1 MSELDVIGAL
11 TGTDKAS
18 SVAWCWDYLRH
29 YEELFRPFR
38 YQAIN
43 FIEIGVASGSS
54 LAAWARYFDKAH
66 FVGIDVNPEC
76 RRYAWDRVT
85 IRIGSQEDPGFL
97 HGVAAEFPPTIVI
110 DDGSHVA
117 HHMIASFQAL
127 FPALQPGGVYI
138 FEDLAFHFNES
149 ARRFQDAKAHQG
161 LADMPIFEYL
171 NRFMRARAAT
181 VEVPDKSWGFDRYA
195 FEQIDSIT
203 VAGGFI
209 AVRKKAPRDTQ
220 TDIGFFE
227 NELTNG
233 YGNRNEAAYRYAEYL
248 IKHEINLDR
257 AASLLPEILAAEPR
271 DEPMMS
277 SLLNVL
283 IRLENFDAAADT
295 AYKLVRLNN
304 NNASYW
310 DQLAMIERRRNRPEQ
325 EAAALTRL
333 AEMQPHAAGHHHRLS
348 HLHDHLGNQQAALTA
363 ARRAHELEP
372 QIADFR
378 QRVAELEQ
386 R

>member
-1 MSELDVIGAL
+1 
-11 TGTDKAS
+11 
-18 SVAWCWDYLRH
+18 
-29 YEELFRPFR
+29 
-38 YQAIN
+38 
-43 FIEIGVASGSS
+43 
-54 LAAWARYFDKAH
+54 
-66 FVGIDVNPEC
+66 
-76 RRYAWDRVT
+76 VT

-195 FEQIDSIT
+195 FEHIDSVT

-209 AVRKKAPRDTQ
+209 AVRKKAPRDTE
-220 TDIGFFE
+220 TDISFFE

-283 IRLENFDAAADT
+283 IRLENFDAAAET
-295 AYKLVRLNN
+295 AYKLVRVNN

-348 HLHDHLGNQQAALTA
+348 HLHDHLGNHQAALNA

-378 QRVAELEQ
+378 QRVVELES